1 MKINKTLTALIA
13 GASIG
18 ISGQAFSAAAPLTE
32 AGTEITNS
40 VTLDYSVDGQDQVDV
55 PSAGLSFLVDT
66 KVDFTLILQETSAI
80 PVTPGKEYAA
90 AYLLTNTGNSAIE
103 FSLGAANAVDA
114 TTLTVGSDALV
125 DNIDFSGLSV
135 VGQSPYDTAGAT
147 PVIPYAG
154 TEPSAATTTIAANY
168 AQVVYAVATAA
179 GTDSNHSVI
188 SLTATASQSTDKV
201 GMVTSTAD
209 DNRGVAF
216 NPSVVQIVFADSGS
230 NGNEAADSGFKVVS
244 AEFTHDDGVDPEANG
259 PGLTVTVIND
269 TICEPTLDK
278 DSTADHSGGCTITDS
293 RNFADDANRGTTHFP
308 KAIPGAMVKYTIT
321 ANNTGNAP
329 AEGVTF
335 LQNLLTSH
343 GDGVNLQAGSLNN
356 VSVSFFD
363 STDSSTTDVTAT
375 VNTGTTTDVLFVDF
389 DTTDIAVGD
398 TVTITFTAIAE

>member
-18 ISGQAFSAAAPLTE
+18 ISGQSFSAAAPLTE

-55 PSAGLSFLVDT
+55 PSAGLTFKVDT
-66 KVDFTLILQETSAI
+66 KVDFTLILQDDYAI
-80 PVTPGKEYAA
+80 PVTPGKAYAA

-103 FSLGAANAVDA
+103 FSLGAANTDG
-114 TTLTVGSDALV
+114 TSLTVGGEDLV
-125 DNIDFSGLSV
+125 DDIDFSGLSV
-135 VGQSPYDTAGAT
+135 VGETAYDTAVGD
-147 PVIPYAG
+147 PGSSYAG
-154 TEPSAATTTIAANY
+154 NEPSAATTTIAANY
-168 AQVVYAVATAA
+168 AQVVYAVVTAA

-201 GMVTSTAD
+201 GTVTSTAD
-209 DNRGVAF
+209 DNRGVVF
-216 NPSVVQIVFADSGS
+216 NPDVVQIVFADSGS

-244 AEFTHDDGVDPEANG
+244 AEFTHNDGVDPEANG

-269 TICEPTLDK
+269 PICEPTLDK

-293 RNFADDANRGTTHFP
+293 RNFADDANRGTIHFP

-363 STDSSTTDVTAT
+363 SSVPETTDVTAT
-375 VNTGTTTDVLFVDF
+375 VNTGTTTDVLSVDF